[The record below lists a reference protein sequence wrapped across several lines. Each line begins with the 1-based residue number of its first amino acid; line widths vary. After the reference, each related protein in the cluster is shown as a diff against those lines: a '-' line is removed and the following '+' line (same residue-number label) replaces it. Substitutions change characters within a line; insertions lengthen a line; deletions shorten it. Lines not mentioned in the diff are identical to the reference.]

1 MSKRCVI
8 YARVSTKA
16 QASDEHYS
24 IPEQLERLN
33 KYADAMGWLVERVF
47 VDPGHSGATIE
58 RPALQDMLL
67 SLKGIDVVLVDKLDR
82 LSRSLADTL
91 YLVKKVFEPQGV
103 ALVSR
108 VESFDTG
115 SSFGRAALG
124 IMGVF
129 AELERERIKERTH
142 DGMVG
147 RSKAGY
153 WHGTAPR
160 GYRKTD
166 GLLVPDEYDAM
177 RMREAFDMV
186 LQGTPLID
194 VYTKLFNGSSSSNSA
209 GVTTLRRQL
218 ANRAYIGE
226 VQFSG
231 EWYQGLHEPLVDT
244 DTFNAVQQILYER
257 SRANERFKPGVKYTS
272 PLGGLIWCKR
282 CGAKY
287 HYRLATMTRKTR
299 EGCKNQY
306 KYAYYSCYS
315 RSKCAG
321 VQIRDPHC
329 KNTHYIAADL
339 DKMIYSEIR
348 ALKADPTYIDSL
360 RRSADPT
367 EKRKSIQ
374 QRVDQ
379 LTGQINRLMDL
390 YTVGSIPAELI
401 SSRLEPMTAEKRS
414 LEAQLSEMAAA
425 AQIIST
431 PEILRMVDTF
441 ERTLETGDSA
451 AIHSAISVL
460 IDYIEIDG
468 EDITIN
474 WRF

>member
-24 IPEQLERLN
+24 IPEQLDRLN

-142 DGMVG
+142 DGMTG
-147 RSKAGY
+147 RAKAGY
-153 WHGTAPR
+153 WHGAPPA
-160 GYRKTD
+160 GYRKDGDMLLLDDLPAIQMREMFVHVAD
-166 GLLVPDEYDAM
+166 GLPLRDAYALAYGKKPDSRA
-177 RMREAFDMV
+177 
-186 LQGTPLID
+186 I
-194 VYTKLFNGSSSSNSA
+194 
-209 GVTTLRRQL
+209 TTVRRQL

-226 VQFSG
+226 VPFAN
-231 EWYQGLHEPLVDT
+231 EWYQGLHESLIDV
-244 DTFNAVQQILYER
+244 DTFNTVQQRLYER
-257 SRANERFKPGVKYTS
+257 SKDNERYRPGVKYTS

-287 HYRLATMTRKTR
+287 HYRLAKCTGKREDGSKRKYT
-299 EGCKNQY
+299 
-306 KYAYYSCYS
+306 YAYYGCYS
-315 RSKCAG
+315 RTKCDKSL
-321 VQIRDPHC
+321 IRDPNC
-329 KNTHYIAADL
+329 KNDHHKAETL
-339 DKMIYSEIR
+339 DAIVYAEIR
-348 ALKADPTYIDSL
+348 ALRADPTYIDNL
-360 RRSADPT
+360 RRSVDPAD
-367 EKRKSIQ
+367 KVAALQ
-374 QRVDQ
+374 QRISQ
-379 LTGQINRLMDL
+379 LDAQIDRLMQL
-390 YTVGSIPAELI
+390 YALGSIPVDAI
-401 SSRLEPMTAEKRS
+401 TSKIEPLTAEKCAAERQIS
-414 LEAQLSEMAAA
+414 EAIENSKTMSTDE
-425 AQIIST
+425 IIRLA
-431 PEILRMVDTF
+431 EEF
-441 ERTLETGDSA
+441 ESTLESGDSA
-451 AIHSAISVL
+451 AIHNAIETL
-460 IDYIEIDG
+460 IDHIEIDG
-468 EDITIN
+468 ERVYIH